1 MMKKLIPLLLLSPL
15 AYAEEETFVCD
26 DMKNLKEKIP
36 TSLLVNTKDKYLI
49 FDNDRYE
56 FWNYTE
62 TSISAI
68 HKDNASLL
76 GEVIKIVEI
85 DKISGWV
92 ESSMETKAFGFL
104 SGAHKCSKN
113 NRLID

>member
-1 MMKKLIPLLLLSPL
+1 MKKLIALLLLSPL

-26 DMKNLKEKIP
+26 DMKNLEEKIP

-56 FWNYTE
+56 FWHYTE

-68 HKDNASLL
+68 HKNNASLV
-76 GEVIKIVEI
+76 GEVIKKVEI

-92 ESSMETKAFGFL
+92 ESSSETKAFGFV